1 MSVSILGCVLP
12 RSPCELLK
20 VNPTRPEN
28 CSQREALLRLA
39 QKVQKY
45 AFFYFKQFSEIYIC
59 FEGKC
64 LQYPAHVEIPYCGE
78 ILELEGFRRDN
89 IKLHCL
95 HLFDF
100 LQCVCTNVATIGCI
114 CSNFLR
120 CVVYLQNHPQIAC
133 LGEGLFRLVAFI
145 PFLVTVCYQ
154 MFVQNAFTRGN
165 KVALAA
171 FV

>member
-100 LQCVCTNVATIGCI
+100 SPVCLQM
-114 CSNFLR
+114 S
-120 CVVYLQNHPQIAC
+120 PQIASLRLCIVTSIAFVWFFSTVRCQMSPQMSC
-133 LGEGLFRLVAFI
+133 LRTGK
-145 PFLVTVCYQ
+145 VT
-154 MFVQNAFTRGN
+154 
-165 KVALAA
+165 LAA
-171 FV
+171 FIWLFSTVPFQMSSQIGCTRR

>member
-1 MSVSILGCVLP
+1 MWRNQKFCQIWRNFKILHMTDVKKSEIYPVFGCEICFVAIYAIFCLN
-12 RSPCELLK
+12 CFVAIYALLCGK
-20 VNPTRPEN
+20 KLSRKLYRWRKNDKYEV
-28 CSQREALLRLA
+28 CLRLA

-100 LQCVCTNVATIGCI
+100 SPVCLQM
-114 CSNFLR
+114 S
-120 CVVYLQNHPQIAC
+120 PQIAC
-133 LGEGLFRLVAFI
+133 LREGI
-145 PFLVTVCYQ
+145 YTS
-154 MFVQNAFTRGN
+154 
-165 KVALAA
+165 AA
-171 FV
+171 ICI

>member
-100 LQCVCTNVATIGCI
+100 SPVCLQM
-114 CSNFLR
+114 S
-120 CVVYLQNHPQIAC
+120 PQIAC
-133 LGEGLFRLVAFI
+133 LREGIYNYIHQLQSASNCHHPLCVFKCVFKVELF
-145 PFLVTVCYQ
+145 
-154 MFVQNAFTRGN
+154 
-165 KVALAA
+165 A

>member
-1 MSVSILGCVLP
+1 MCEGLKSNPSHINQRMRMSVSILGCVLP

-28 CSQREALLRLA
+28 CSYREALLRLA

-45 AFFYFKQFSEIYIC
+45 AFFYFKQLSEIYIC

-100 LQCVCTNVATIGCI
+100 SPVCLQM
-114 CSNFLR
+114 S
-120 CVVYLQNHPQIAC
+120 PQIAC
-133 LGEGLFRLVAFI
+133 LREGI
-145 PFLVTVCYQ
+145 YTS
-154 MFVQNAFTRGN
+154 
-165 KVALAA
+165 AA
-171 FV
+171 ICI